1 MAVEGGKTYVLR
13 FYYGGI
19 AFGGDN
25 KNNYNKIFTTDLK
38 YQDESIIDYVDGTAS
53 VSSKHTTANVWEKK
67 EIVFTASSTANY
79 LTFVYSWLS
88 AGMKIADVNLYEIR
102 KSETYHVQ
110 FVATVDGTVIKEVDT
125 VKGKTTTLSAGEYTG
140 ANYFKYVVSED
151 VTATSTTEDCVV
163 EVTAS
168 TTGHLAPSTAFT
180 WNFTTKAVAWAGDSP
195 YTASKKDGIFMVQWG
210 DVRHILMKFPI
221 ADLDVDDE
229 YLSNVYLN
237 FDIEYVDQN
246 NVSTAT
252 YAIYAVNPEYVGD
265 ETVSVTASSTSEAI
279 TALEGDKIV
288 DSTIVGSYG
297 TRSVRLPLKDYFVQ
311 YPNAKEVALLIVS
324 EKQAIAM
331 SSATGSNPPYLVYGK
346 TAFTQNS
353 YGDGGGYVMKNNVGF
368 DTPLNEI
375 FMLGAHDSMTRIT
388 QMEKIA
394 DPGLSISEDS
404 SDTTGANSTLSND
417 YYATQESNIITLL
430 NRGVRYL
437 DVRLTRYESGST
449 AWHATHTR
457 VAGLFGNEDGSGD
470 GFAQEIVNWLHD
482 NPGEV
487 LIFDLQWVYD
497 VDNTGDEKGFG
508 NAASYAAIARI
519 LSNTKDVDGNP
530 LYDYI
535 YNATGKSPATLT
547 YGQVTNNGAVS
558 RMIGLTK
565 SDAANRGNGAV
576 VPLYKFMWRG
586 AWKSQSTSASVWS
599 EWPQTNSTSTLA
611 TTLSGYAENKS
622 TYANMFRVMQ
632 AIINTPSSG
641 LSVITGRVKMIEDA
655 ATTNPTV
662 YNNDNFLTWL
672 DAMPVFMVD
681 FADLGASGM
690 TAGDSVTSKTNHGT
704 GNFNPIVIDDL
715 ARFNRAKKFGFSEY
729 SVDHQITFTDS
740 DKTDPVVMVTGSN
753 FELPISILLHVDNP
767 EGEAPEYAGTQK
779 VTKKIGVYAPEFR
792 RFVRTTTADDV
803 LGDLGT
809 SVTISFNTPELES
822 DLDTFEV
829 LQLVDGS
836 WTVVDS
842 TYDNSKDV
850 VTLTNTVT
858 NISNTYMLVEVES
871 AESVSLTLSYR
882 DTVTGNV
889 FYSEEGRHNPGNVLY
904 SLEASGDNGYYIVI
918 GGNAY
923 IIKTEEQSHTVASE
937 DDGQTI
943 YADVELVHENA
954 VLADSFWTA
963 DGQRFYGSTDGN
975 HLFIAANGSADMDN
989 LVRAEGTDADGEN
1002 LYNSTSVSDM
1012 GNMSLGTARFAVV
1025 QYNVPEYVDGNI
1037 YTLTLPIND
1046 VHNNTWNQGN
1056 SAMRFVARLM
1066 DAEYDVPEVKES
1078 SVVLPAATA
1087 IKASGDSIYSDWVT
1101 NSSADLT
1108 FDITDAVKTASD
1120 RGQKTMT
1127 FKLLAAY
1134 GGIYLNNLEITTPGG
1149 DKEGLASYIDVT
1161 KGNKITVEDGTFIT
1175 KNGTAITESDSVLI
1189 ADSTYKVGV
1198 KSDGKDDTMAYV
1210 TNGQLYVPD
1219 DNDTFT
1225 VDSPEGNI
1233 VKATF
1238 DVSMVDGAQVRVGN
1252 GVSEGKVPSDSGLRF
1267 IASIDTSAST
1277 GIASLASTSSDV
1289 EFGIAI
1295 TAEDSDTTVYVP
1307 CEQYQD
1313 DDNTVFTAV
1322 LTKLNEG
1329 NYNRNFTATPYV
1341 KVGDN
1346 TFTGSTSVT
1355 RSIYQVSAGILSSQ
1369 SVEGSDKVASSALAD
1384 YVKTV
1389 LNTYINKVGIRLG
1402 YNKSAT
1408 NVFTARTSGSGAY
1421 TGDVFFSVDSE
1432 AVGDGT
1438 YNVTV
1443 TLANWA
1449 GLKLSSDWMSYIRV
1463 NNNNSAVISR
1473 GMITNEEVTTDDNG
1487 VTTLTFN
1494 FNPSAKAA
1502 E

>member
-1 MAVEGGKTYVLR
+1 
-13 FYYGGI
+13 
-19 AFGGDN
+19 
-25 KNNYNKIFTTDLK
+25 
-38 YQDESIIDYVDGTAS
+38 
-53 VSSKHTTANVWEKK
+53 
-67 EIVFTASSTANY
+67 
-79 LTFVYSWLS
+79 
-88 AGMKIADVNLYEIR
+88 
-102 KSETYHVQ
+102 
-110 FVATVDGTVIKEVDT
+110 
-125 VKGKTTTLSAGEYTG
+125 
-140 ANYFKYVVSED
+140 
-151 VTATSTTEDCVV
+151 
-163 EVTAS
+163 
-168 TTGHLAPSTAFT
+168 
-180 WNFTTKAVAWAGDSP
+180 
-195 YTASKKDGIFMVQWG
+195 
-210 DVRHILMKFPI
+210 MKFPI

-229 YLSNVYLN
+229 YLSNVYLT

-346 TAFTQNS
+346 TEFTQNS

-375 FMLGAHDSMTRIT
+375 FMLGAHDSMVSAYENKYDPGMDASEWGLSTLDKAGLSLVGKDYYIT
-388 QMEKIA
+388 Q
-394 DPGLSISEDS
+394 
-404 SDTTGANSTLSND
+404 N
-417 YYATQESNIITLL
+417 SNIITLL
-430 NRGVRYL
+430 NSGVRYI

-449 AWHATHTR
+449 AWYATHTKI
-457 VAGLFGNEDGSGD
+457 AGFFGNEDGSGD

-497 VDNTGDEKGFG
+497 VDNTGTVVTHTDGSTTNEKGVG
-508 NAASYAAIARI
+508 NAASFAAIARI
-519 LSNTKDVDGNP
+519 LSNTKDVDGNS

-558 RMIGLTK
+558 RLVGLTK
-565 SDAANRGNGAV
+565 SNIEDRYNGAV

-586 AWKSQSTSASVWS
+586 AWGSQATNANVWS
-599 EWPQTNSTSTLA
+599 EWSETSSVDTLKTNITTLA
-611 TTLSGYAENKS
+611 ESKS

-632 AIINTPSSG
+632 AVLANVKILSTAPS
-641 LSVITGRVKMIEDA
+641 
-655 ATTNPTV
+655 TNSSI
-662 YNNDNFLTWL
+662 YGDSSFLTWL
-672 DAMPVFMVD
+672 DAMPIFMVD
-681 FADLGASGM
+681 YAD
-690 TAGDSVTSKTNHGT
+690 TTTSVSTLTSATNNGT
-704 GNFNPIVIDDL
+704 GFSKIVTTDF
-715 ARFNRAKKFGFSEY
+715 ARFNRAKKFGFSDY

-767 EGEAPEYAGTQK
+767 EGEAPDYAGTQK

-882 DTVTGNV
+882 DTVTDKV
-889 FYSEEGRHNPGNVLY
+889 FYSAKGRYNPGNVLY

-923 IIKTEEQSHTVASE
+923 IIKTAEQSHTVASE

-954 VLADSFWTA
+954 VLADAFWTA
-963 DGQRFYGSTDGN
+963 NGKQFYGSTDGN
-975 HLFIAANGSADMDN
+975 HLFIAADGNADMDN

-1002 LYNSTSVSDM
+1002 LYNSTSVSNM

-1037 YTLTLPIND
+1037 YTLTLPINS
-1046 VHNNTWNQGN
+1046 VHVNTWNQGN

-1066 DAEYDVPEVKES
+1066 DAEYDVPDVAES
-1078 SVVLPAATA
+1078 SVVLSAATA

-1210 TNGQLYVPD
+1210 TNGKLYVPD

-1322 LTKLNEG
+1322 LTNLNEG

-1346 TFTGSTSVT
+1346 TFTGSTSVK

-1369 SVEGSDKVASSALAD
+1369 SVEGSDTVGSSELSA
-1384 YVKTV
+1384 YIKMV

-1421 TGDVFFSVDSE
+1421 TGDVFFSVVSE

-1443 TLANWA
+1443 TLENWA

-1463 NNNNSAVISR
+1463 NNNNSTVISR
-1473 GMITNEEVTTDDNG
+1473 GMITNEEVTTDDDG

-1494 FNPSAKAA
+1494 FNPNATA